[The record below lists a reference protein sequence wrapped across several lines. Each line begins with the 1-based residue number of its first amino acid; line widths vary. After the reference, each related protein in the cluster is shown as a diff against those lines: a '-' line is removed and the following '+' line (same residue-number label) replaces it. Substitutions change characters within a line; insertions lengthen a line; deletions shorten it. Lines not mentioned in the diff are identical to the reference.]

1 MPTAAE
7 LAAGA
12 GDEVKADNTM
22 KGPFV
27 FNAAVLNVHFHCD
40 ASDDDEW
47 LLLINMNVFVI
58 AHFVVVLTYS
68 CPQLINVL
76 LK

>member
-1 MPTAAE
+1 MPTAAQ

-27 FNAAVLNVHFHCD
+27 FNAAVLNVHFHYEL
-40 ASDDDEW
+40 SDDEE
-47 LLLINMNVFVI
+47 
-58 AHFVVVLTYS
+58 
-68 CPQLINVL
+68 
-76 LK
+76 